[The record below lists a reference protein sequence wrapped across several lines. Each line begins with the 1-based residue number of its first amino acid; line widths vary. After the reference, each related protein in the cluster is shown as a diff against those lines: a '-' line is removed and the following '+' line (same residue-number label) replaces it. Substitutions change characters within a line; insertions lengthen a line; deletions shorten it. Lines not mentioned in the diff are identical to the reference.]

1 MEHQEGFFKGVRDA
15 QIYYQAWLPKD
26 DPRAILIIVHGLGE
40 HSGRY
45 TNVVHQ
51 VVPLGYAVYGLDHL
65 GHGRSDG
72 TRVYV
77 DRFSDYT
84 KTLDTFVSMVKEWQ
98 PGRPCFMLGHSMGG
112 LITSTYLLDHQERLD
127 GAVLSGP
134 AVKVG
139 DSISRMTITLGQV
152 LSAIVPKAGLVQLDA
167 SAVSRDPAVVEAYVN
182 DPLVHTGKTTARLA
196 AELVKAM
203 QRVTAEAAKIKL
215 PLLLLQGGE
224 DTLVDP
230 SGAQMLYD
238 TVSTKDK
245 TLHVYDGLY
254 HEVHNEPEKARV
266 LDDLATWLQTHT
278 A

>member
-15 QIYYQAWLPKD
+15 QIYYQAWLPASGPK
-26 DPRAILIIVHGLGE
+26 AVLIVVHGLGE

-45 TNVVHQ
+45 ANVVNQ

-65 GHGRSDG
+65 GHGRSEG

-77 DRFSDYT
+77 DSFSDYT

-98 PGRPCFMLGHSMGG
+98 PGKPCFMLGHSMGG

-127 GAVLSGP
+127 GAILSGP

-139 DSISRMTITLGQV
+139 DSVSKLTITLGQI
-152 LSAIVPKAGLVQLDA
+152 LSTVVPKAGLVQLEA
-167 SAVSRDPAVVEAYVN
+167 TAVSRDPAVVEAYLT

-196 AELVKAM
+196 AELVKSM
-203 QRVTAEAAKIKL
+203 QRVTAQSAEIDL
-215 PLLLLQGGE
+215 PLLLLQGGK

-238 TVSTKDK
+238 TVSSPDK
-245 TLHVYDGLY
+245 TLHVYPELY
-254 HEVHNEPEKARV
+254 HEVHNEPEKAQV
-266 LDDLATWLQTHT
+266 LSDLTAWLEAHT